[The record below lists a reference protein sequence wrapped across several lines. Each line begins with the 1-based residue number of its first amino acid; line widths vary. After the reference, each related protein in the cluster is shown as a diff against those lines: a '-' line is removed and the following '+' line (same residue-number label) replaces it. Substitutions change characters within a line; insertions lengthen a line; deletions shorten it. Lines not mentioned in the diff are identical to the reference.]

1 MIQNKRTLW
10 GILGL
15 VFVVNFLET
24 TIETWL
30 MQKYQLGARLADG
43 LTASVQEF
51 EKNSLLDRLDFA
63 SSFEGHD
70 LTNVVAVYG
79 YSIAYYFIFPLMCL
93 LVAWALAK
101 RSDIKPFRVLTFAVV
116 IDYLISLP
124 FFLFFPVMERW
135 TNAESGAM
143 LLSDRVSSKLIEYV
157 RPLSGLDNCF
167 PSSHTSITVL
177 VVAVCF
183 LFNVRFRTPVLALGL
198 AVIIST
204 FVLGIHWLPDM
215 IAGAAVGGLSV
226 ALAMRLEKQPSRHI
240 VPVAVA
246 NAAA

>member
-1 MIQNKRTLW
+1 MIQRKHTLF
-10 GILGL
+10 GLLAL
-15 VFVVNFLET
+15 VFVVNYLET

-30 MQKYQLGARLADG
+30 KSNYQLGAHWATGFTLA
-43 LTASVQEF
+43 AQQF
-51 EKNSLLDRLDFA
+51 ERNY
-63 SSFEGHD
+63 SFEGHD
-70 LTNVVAVYG
+70 LTSSLAVYG
-79 YSIAYYFIFPLMCL
+79 YSIAYYFMFPLL
-93 LVAWALAK
+93 GIAVAWALAK
-101 RSDIKPFRVLTFAVV
+101 RPDIKPLRVLTFAVV

-143 LLSDRVSSKLIEYV
+143 LLSDRWSSKLIEYV

-167 PSSHTSITVL
+167 PSSHVSIMVL
-177 VVAVCF
+177 IIVVCF

-204 FVLGIHWLPDM
+204 FVLGIHWLPDV

-226 ALAMRLEKQPSRHI
+226 ALALRLERQQPK
-240 VPVAVA
+240 
-246 NAAA
+246 AALRPALASAPMI

>member
-1 MIQNKRTLW
+1 MIKSKR
-10 GILGL
+10 ILVGLLAL
-15 VFVVNFLET
+15 VFVVNYLET
-24 TIETWL
+24 TAETWL
-30 MQKYQLGARLADG
+30 KSRYQLGARLAAG
-43 LTASVQEF
+43 LTFAAQQF
-51 EKNSLLDRLDFA
+51 EPNY
-63 SSFEGHD
+63 SFESHD

-93 LVAWALAK
+93 LVAGALAK
-101 RSDIKPFRVLTFAVV
+101 RSDIRPFRVLTFAVI

-143 LLSDRVSSKLIEYV
+143 LLSDRWSSKLIEYV

-167 PSSHTSITVL
+167 PSSHVSIMVL
-177 VVAVCF
+177 VIVVCF
-183 LFNVRFRTPVLALGL
+183 LFDVRFRLPVLALGV

-226 ALAMRLEKQPSRHI
+226 ALAMRLEKQPSRT
-240 VPVAVA
+240 VLPVTVA
-246 NAAA
+246 KATA